1 MSDKQ
6 LNQAF
11 SKEEL
16 GFLENVANPAIEPTE
31 EEKKLVDTD
40 GRYSDHSD
48 YQHKDGTRVLTRCVS
63 ECEGPINYDYH
74 DYDDDINGDVCGDCD
89 YDYIENGDKIR
100 TVALIKGENYVR
112 FVFVH
117 SLHMEVDS
125 DGDDYCCHS
134 VNLNISIGK
143 VGEDNSSVSLDFTDK
158 NFSSENVD
166 YWEHDNG
173 SMIDAEIHN
182 ILGKENPA
190 LRDVFRQ
197 YIPEGVD
204 IANTLTKH
212 RKNLNTMKEATQE
225 QVNQAVF
232 MKALDKW
239 KNTK

>member
-1 MSDKQ
+1 MSDEQ

-16 GFLENVANPAIEPTE
+16 GFLENVAKPEIQPTE
-31 EEKKLVDTD
+31 EEKKLLVDKD
-40 GRYSDHSD
+40 LVLIEDKADVFG
-48 YQHKDGTRVLTRCVS
+48 YQHKDGTRVLTRCVNVYEDPVTGGYEDGEEILES
-63 ECEGPINYDYH
+63 SGIVLY
-74 DYDDDINGDVCGDCD
+74 
-89 YDYIENGDKIR
+89 GDKIR
-100 TVALIKGENYVR
+100 AVALIKGENYVR
-112 FVFVH
+112 LAFKHTFKI
-117 SLHMEVDS
+117 
-125 DGDDYCCHS
+125 DDFES

-143 VGEDNSSVSLDFTDK
+143 LGEDNSRASLDFIDEY
-158 NFSSENVD
+158 FHRYEEDVD
-166 YWEHDNG
+166 YWEYDNG

-204 IANTLTKH
+204 IANTLTRH
-212 RKNLNTMKEATQE
+212 RENLNTMKDATQE
-225 QVNQAVF
+225 QINQAVF

>member
-40 GRYSDHSD
+40 GRSSDHSD

-63 ECEGPINYDYH
+63 ECEGPMSG
-74 DYDDDINGDVCGDCD
+74 DDDDGYD
-89 YDYIENGDKIR
+89 YDYIERGDKIR

-117 SLHMEVDS
+117 SLDIETDA
-125 DGDDYCCHS
+125 DGDDYCNQS

-143 VGEDNSSVSLDFTDK
+143 VGEDNSSASLDFTDK
-158 NFSSENVD
+158 NFRSENVD
-166 YWEHDNG
+166 YWKYDNG

-212 RKNLNTMKEATQE
+212 RKNLNTMK
-225 QVNQAVF
+225 F

>member
-48 YQHKDGTRVLTRCVS
+48 YQHKDGTRVLTRCVC
-63 ECEGPINYDYH
+63 ECDGPINYD
-74 DYDDDINGDVCGDCD
+74 DDDDCD
-89 YDYIENGDKIR
+89 YDYIESGDKIR

-117 SLHMEVDS
+117 SLQIQVDS
-125 DGDDYCCHS
+125 DGDDYCCQS

-143 VGEDNSSVSLDFTDK
+143 VGEDNSSASLDFTDK
-158 NFSSENVD
+158 NFRNANVD

-212 RKNLNTMKEATQE
+212 RKNLNTMNEATQE
-225 QVNQAVF
+225 QSNQTVF